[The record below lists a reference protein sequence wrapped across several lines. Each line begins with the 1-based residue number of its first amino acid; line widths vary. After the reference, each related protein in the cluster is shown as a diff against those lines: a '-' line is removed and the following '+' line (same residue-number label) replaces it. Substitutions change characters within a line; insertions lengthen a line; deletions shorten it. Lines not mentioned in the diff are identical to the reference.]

1 MIHKKHN
8 FKVVTK
14 IGQNTK
20 LICLKR
26 LSSINFLIK
35 ELLIILFI
43 TKIFINNQSKLEITL
58 CE

>member
-1 MIHKKHN
+1 MIHKKYN

-20 LICLKR
+20 LIWLKR
-26 LSSINFLIK
+26 LSSVIFFLK
-35 ELLIILFI
+35 ELSIILFI